1 MTDLK
6 AQSDKLRTAA
16 GIWSNC
22 ATDIK
27 KVHTDLLPAVG
38 QGDKFGA
45 LAGSSGVSENYD
57 LWIQDMVD
65 AAQTGAGNFT
75 WLSSVLKAIADTY
88 DGTDATVAQSMD
100 SLDRMV

>member
-1 MTDLK
+1 MSDLK

-16 GIWSNC
+16 TIWSGC
-22 ATDIK
+22 ATD
-27 KVHTDLLPAVG
+27 VTQVRSDLLPAVG

-45 LAGSSGVSENYD
+45 LAGSSKVSENFD

-75 WLSSVLKAIADTY
+75 WLSTVLNAIAETF
-88 DGTDATVAQSMD
+88 DGTDAAVAQSMD
-100 SLDRMV
+100 TLDRMV